1 MQLLD
6 TYSTNLQ
13 ETIFIMPGGRDLPYL
28 EKLGDE
34 GAEQIMNFIRMGG
47 TYVGLCAGA
56 YFGASNVVF
65 EPNTLL
71 EVIGE
76 RPLKLING
84 VAYGTLY
91 PEKQFVYG
99 SEAGALVSKVKT
111 ADGSSINVYYNGG
124 CAFNISC
131 MDDVE
136 VLGWYEDVAGQ
147 PPAILRADHGKGYA
161 VLSGRRCFYL
171 TRWTVY
177 RFSIIC
183 LKCA

>member
-1 MQLLD
+1 
-6 TYSTNLQ
+6 
-13 ETIFIMPGGRDLPYL
+13 MPGGRDLPYL

-65 EPNTLL
+65 EPNTPL

-147 PPAILRADHGKGYA
+147 PPAILRANHGKGYA
-161 VLSGRRCFYL
+161 VLSGVHLEIGPNNAGPEISADIKVTDKLRLQLLAKLLNF
-171 TRWTVY
+171 
-177 RFSIIC
+177 
-183 LKCA
+183 KQN